1 MNEAVNL
8 GNWVPKPTC
17 EGMWFRI
24 MVDLEPYNGSND
36 LVVGKDAGV
45 IVSSSL
51 VEIQKQPDSMELRLL
66 VSKRSGS
73 NISLPENIPGY
84 KYLYLGPIDLPANT
98 RV

>member
-1 MNEAVNL
+1 MNEAANL

-24 MVDLEPYNGSND
+24 LVDLDS
-36 LVVGKDAGV
+36 KDAEV
-45 IVSSSL
+45 IVSTISIL
-51 VEIQKQPDSMELRLL
+51 VEIQKVPDSTELLII
-66 VSKRSGS
+66 SKRGG
-73 NISLPENIPGY
+73 NYIPIPENIPGY

>member
-1 MNEAVNL
+1 MNEAANL

-24 MVDLEPYNGSND
+24 MVDLDS
-36 LVVGKDAGV
+36 KDAEV
-45 IVSSSL
+45 IVSTIL
-51 VEIQKQPDSMELRLL
+51 VEIQKVSESTELLII
-66 VSKRSGS
+66 VSKSGG
-73 NISLPENIPGY
+73 NYIPIPENIPGY